1 MELSPTL
8 ISNEFTLKIKRT
20 NSKKLNLINQSLSI
34 NMYYFSNVL
43 IKYFLF
49 IFHELKVHE
58 KSVQKT
64 KQKEKKNNQKTNPA
78 WRCMGHKGV
87 WEVMSD
93 VGPVG

>member
-1 MELSPTL
+1 M
-8 ISNEFTLKIKRT
+8 KIKRI

-34 NMYYFSNVL
+34 NMYYFSSVL
-43 IKYFLF
+43 INYFLF

-58 KSVQKT
+58 KSVQKL
-64 KQKEKKNNQKTNPA
+64 QKKKKNNQKTNPA
-78 WRCMGHKGV
+78 GRCMGHKGV